1 MQIMGRLRQPGT
13 CTLFTTS
20 RDLAFIVENNRNSF
34 AIEMASLILAHR
46 SAGTLASAIF
56 DVIDGNTESH
66 NVVPRATHSEFR
78 FDMFQRLCQS
88 LVAQVAVMHEES
100 SCLYCYILGNKGY
113 AHANVDCPW
122 SKKTCNKCFTPG
134 HNRTHCRTEACIVPQ
149 GFCVMCLMPVHS
161 VYGIHSSRYGKEC
174 SGELRDCMKPLV
186 TLLYHSSGSHVI
198 LHAVSQFL
206 WSPKCPKPP
215 TFTQYWAWL
224 WHESG
229 DHVFGILKLLHALVQ
244 CVTNRNRG

>member
-1 MQIMGRLRQPGT
+1 MGRLRQAGT
-13 CTLFTTS
+13 CIIFTTGD
-20 RDLAFIVENNRNSF
+20 DLR
-34 AIEMASLILAHR
+34 AIILKRFSAHACEMAELVLENRTAGSLQDAIYKVMDAPIEAKEGEG
-46 SAGTLASAIF
+46 AGEDAPATF
-56 DVIDGNTESH
+56 RYDV
-66 NVVPRATHSEFR
+66 
-78 FDMFQRLCQS
+78 FQHFCVQLQR
-88 LVAQVAVMHEES
+88 QVAELQDGG
-100 SCLYCYILGNKGY
+100 SCSFCKIMDRPEATQHVNR
-113 AHANVDCPW
+113 DCPAC
-122 SKKTCNKCFTPG
+122 KRICGGCFELG
-134 HNRTHCRTEACIVPQ
+134 HNRQSCKSNHRRIAG
-149 GFCVMCLMPVHS
+149 GFCVMCLMPVQS